1 MTEKSSNQHSAIS
14 TQESSFQP
22 SALSCQ
28 PLMNSSFFAE
38 DVLPEALYP
47 EIANKLSLCRITCD
61 ETAEDFRLTLC
72 RTLCAGACPRTQEF
86 RESPRESVAAFLK
99 ADSR

>member
-1 MTEKSSNQHSAIS
+1 MTEKSSYQLSAIS
-14 TQESSFQP
+14 
-22 SALSCQ
+22 CQ
-28 PLMNSSFFAE
+28 LFTNTISRFAK
-38 DVLPEALYP
+38 DTLPEAIQS
-47 EIANKLSLCRITCD
+47 ENANTAPCRILCD